1 MNSCIYT
8 DDSKCMGCNKCI
20 LACPVTNANV
30 SVVKDGRSITRV
42 DDGKCIMCG
51 RCLEVCGHQ
60 ARDYNDDTVRFLKDL
75 SAGVKINII
84 AAPAIKT
91 NFPEYKRLAGFL
103 SSNSNAELYD
113 VSLGADITTWAYL
126 KAIRTKGLDS
136 VIAQPCPAIVNYV
149 QKYKHELL
157 PKLAPIH
164 SPMMCTAIYL
174 RKYKKKD
181 EAICF
186 LSPCVAK
193 YSEINDDNTK
203 GLVQYNVTFKK
214 LAEYINENNIDLSKY
229 DEKEFFEPVLGLGD
243 IYSNPGGLKENVFQY
258 KPDAWV
264 KQVEGTDIAYEYLNE
279 YSERLKEGKQL
290 PLLVDILSCTHGCNV
305 GSGTEKNVDL
315 TDVDI
320 IMHKLKLEN
329 KGKLKAKPAK
339 LSGYFDK
346 LLRLEDFERLY
357 TVEELD
363 EIKQPSAAEADDIYN
378 RLFKLT
384 EESRNRNC
392 NSCGYGSCHEMVT
405 AIFNG
410 FNHVENCID
419 YNLSV
424 SADKA
429 NVDRKNAEI
438 TAAYNELGRMN
449 EQRSIKLEMLRQRVS
464 NIIKAIEDISAATTE
479 NSNIIQSIS
488 SDTQRLLEISE
499 GLENRIAAM
508 QTSVNNFKR
517 ITSDIVVIS
526 ERTNLLSLNA
536 SIEAARAGEAGLGF
550 SVVADEVK
558 KLAENSK
565 ISAQSTKNDEAL
577 MISGMQ
583 EILKISTELEE
594 KAQAVNNEI
603 MNIAAALEQT
613 SARSEDIFNTA
624 NLLSEEQ
631 HEE

>member
-1 MNSCIYT
+1 MYSRIST
-8 DDSKCMGCNKCI
+8 DDSKCVGCNKCI
-20 LACPVTNANV
+20 LACPVANANV
-30 SVVKDGRSITRV
+30 SVMKDGYSKTHV
-42 DDGKCIMCG
+42 DESKCIMCG
-51 RCLEVCGHQ
+51 RCLEVCDHQ
-60 ARDYNDDTVRFLKDL
+60 ARDYYDDTERFFKDL
-75 SAGVKINII
+75 SAGMKINII

-103 SSNSNAELYD
+103 SSKGKTELYD

-136 VIAQPCPAIVNYV
+136 VIAQPCPAIVNYIK
-149 QKYKHELL
+149 KYKHELL

-164 SPMMCTAIYL
+164 SPMMCTAVYL

-203 GLVQYNVTFKK
+203 DLVQYNVTFKK
-214 LAEYINENNIDLSKY
+214 LAEYIKTYNIDLSKY
-229 DEKEFFEPVLGLGD
+229 DEKEFSEPVLGLGD
-243 IYSNPGGLKENVFQY
+243 IYSNPGGLKQNVFQY
-258 KPDAWV
+258 NPDAWV
-264 KQVEGTDIAYEYLNE
+264 KQVEGSDIAYEYLNE
-279 YSERLKEGKQL
+279 YSKRLKDGKQL

-320 IMHKLKLEN
+320 TMHKLKLEN

-339 LSGYFDK
+339 LSAYFDK
-346 LLRLEDFERLY
+346 LLKLEDFERLY
-357 TVEELD
+357 TAEKQD
-363 EIKQPSAAEADDIYN
+363 KIKQPSETEADDIYN
-378 RLFKLT
+378 RLFKFSD
-384 EESRNRNC
+384 ESRNRNC
-392 NSCGYGSCHEMVT
+392 NSCGYGSCHAMVT

-438 TAAYNELGRMN
+438 TSAYEELGRMN
-449 EQRSIKLEMLRQRVS
+449 EQRSKKLEMLRRRVG
-464 NIIKAIEDISAATTE
+464 NIIEAIEGVSAATTE
-479 NSNIIQSIS
+479 NSERIKSIS

-499 GLENRIAAM
+499 GLENRIADM
-508 QTSVNNFKR
+508 QTSIDNFKR

-526 ERTNLLSLNA
+526 EKTNLLSLNA

-550 SVVADEVK
+550 SVVAGEVK

-565 ISAQSTKNDEAL
+565 ISAQSTINDEAL

-583 EILKISTELEE
+583 EILKISKELEVR
-594 KAQAVNNEI
+594 AQAVNNDI
-603 MNIAAALEQT
+603 INIAAILQQT
-613 SARSEDIFNTA
+613 SAKSEEIFNTA